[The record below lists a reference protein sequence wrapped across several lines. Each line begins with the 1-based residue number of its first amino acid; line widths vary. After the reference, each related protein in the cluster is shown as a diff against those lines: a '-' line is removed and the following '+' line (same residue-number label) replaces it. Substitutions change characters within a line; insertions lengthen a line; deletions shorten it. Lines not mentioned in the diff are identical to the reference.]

1 MKINVKLLFL
11 TISIITLVSVSSAFI
26 YHTLTKKLLLSQ
38 QSKELVNS
46 ANDFIFTFQEFLEKT
61 DEEFN
66 DKYKNW
72 NNFNIEKTNL
82 DFVIK
87 LQKDSLLEQIKTRKI
102 NSNKIYT
109 NVSTLSQLTELNSNL
124 ILRKSRINNNIICYG
139 KILTP
144 EIVEKLSEKIRA
156 EVAFVELGV
165 ITQFTNKK
173 ENEEYLPNLSKAAR
187 ELQAKNNFEL
197 INQELESADFF
208 ATHFS
213 PKSSEI
219 LNPNLDF
226 LIFSISKEAPE
237 FRDTMNLVTAL
248 IVIAGMLLTIIFSFL
263 FTTKFRKQLSYI
275 NQGVLE
281 IAAGNLNKRVK
292 IISKDE
298 IGNLGKTF
306 NEMLDEIESRDK
318 IEKEYTEFISL
329 INKNP
334 SLEEISEVAI
344 EKIINYTGADIG
356 ALYLYEEDKLIPL
369 SVFGIPNKEKILLN
383 ESNLY
388 KKVKENKEIVELHFE
403 KNHPVVK
410 TGLIELKLSSLYIL
424 PLVYD
429 DEVIAI
435 IELASVN
442 ENSKNIREYFERI
455 KEQLSIGL
463 ANARVLNRL
472 EKLVDELKK
481 LNEVY
486 HKQNI
491 QITEQN
497 EELLE
502 LHRKLK
508 KGSEELE
515 VQRTKAVE
523 SAKLKSQFLAN
534 MSHELRT
541 PQNSILGLTEL
552 ILKDKSTTP
561 KTRERLNVVL
571 RNGKKLLNLIENILE
586 FSKLEAGN
594 IKVENSEILL
604 SELSEEIASFVEPL
618 FYEREVKFNFQL
630 PVFNDYILST
640 DIKKVEQIILNLV
653 GNASKFTKKGYVQL
667 ALEVNGNDLK
677 IIVED
682 TGPGINEKDKKI
694 IFEEFRQ
701 ADANI
706 NRKYSGTGLGL
717 TICKRYSD
725 LLNGS
730 ITVENSKSNGAKF
743 IVSLPNV
750 IKSRKTKEYTVQK
763 ESGEPEN
770 IKAILLSNGTDSI
783 KLIKDFLVNNNITVE
798 VLGKD
803 KNFIETV
810 SKGDYNLIIVDIF
823 LEKETGWNILSK
835 IKKNKITAE
844 LPVVLLNMDEE
855 ANCGLALQILEYY
868 PQPLIKPNIYRAIE
882 QFENVQGIKFRNVL
896 LIMND
901 DRYEQIE
908 DDMIFDEL
916 KVNQINGKIS
926 TAKLVKKYEPDL
938 ILIDLYDLEA
948 NSFLVL
954 NELNNDKYAKDIPVV
969 AFIEEISGEKEI
981 LNLNNK
987 IIEATLIAQNHPLEV
1002 LKVIKNRVDLINNS
1016 IFNIDNNSVNK
1027 NISNRNNPNIK
1038 KKKGSEKIKVLVVD
1052 DDNDALF
1059 TIGEIIDSLGYEPVY
1074 ASNGY
1079 ECLEK
1084 LDKEIPDLVL
1094 LDIMMP
1100 QMDGFEAIKR
1110 IRKDARFKM
1119 LTVYALTAYAMLSD
1133 KEIIE
1138 KNGFDGLL
1146 TKPINTHLLEKKL
1159 KSIFSEV

>member
-1 MKINVKLLFL
+1 MRINVKLLFL

-38 QSKELVNS
+38 QSKALVNS
-46 ANDFIFTFQEFLEKT
+46 ANDFIFTFEEFVGKT

-66 DKYKNW
+66 DKYKTW
-72 NNFNIEKTNL
+72 NSFDIENSDI
-82 DFVIK
+82 DFIIRIKEDSLIQKIK
-87 LQKDSLLEQIKTRKI
+87 LKRKN
-102 NSNKIYT
+102 NSNIYT
-109 NVSTLSQLTELNSNL
+109 NVTTLSQLTELNSNL
-124 ILRKSRINNNIICYG
+124 ILRKSKVDSELICYG
-139 KILTP
+139 RILTP

-156 EVAFVELGV
+156 EVAFVESGV
-165 ITQFTNKK
+165 VAQYTHKK
-173 ENEEYLPNLSKAAR
+173 ENENFLPNLSKAAR
-187 ELQAKNNFEL
+187 ELQSKNNFEL
-197 INQELESADFF
+197 INQELESVDFF
-208 ATHFS
+208 ATHFT
-213 PKSSEI
+213 PKNSEI
-219 LNPNLDF
+219 LNPHLDF
-226 LIFSISKEAPE
+226 LIFSISKEASE

-248 IVIAGMLLTIIFSFL
+248 IVVAGMLLTIIFSFL

-275 NQGVLE
+275 NEGVLA
-281 IAAGNLNKRVK
+281 IAAGNLSKRVK

-298 IGNLGKTF
+298 IGNLGNAF
-306 NEMLDEIESRDK
+306 NEMLSEIENRDK
-318 IEKEYTEFISL
+318 IEKEYAEFLSL

-356 ALYLYEEDKLIPL
+356 ALYMYEEDELVPL
-369 SVFGIPNKEKILLN
+369 SVYGITDKEKNLLS
-383 ESNLY
+383 ESSLY
-388 KKVKENKEIVELHFE
+388 KRVKENKEILELHFE
-403 KNHPVVK
+403 KNQPVVK
-410 TGLIELKLSSLYIL
+410 TGLVELKLSCLYIL

-429 DEVIAI
+429 DEVIAV

-442 ENSKNIREYFERI
+442 ENSKNTREYFERI

-463 ANARVLNRL
+463 ANARSLNKL
-472 EKLVDELKK
+472 EKLVEELKR

-515 VQRTKAVE
+515 IQRAKAVE

-552 ILKDKSTTP
+552 ILKDKTTTP
-561 KTRERLNVVL
+561 KTKERLNVVL

-594 IKVENSEILL
+594 IKIEKSEIMLT
-604 SELSEEIASFVEPL
+604 ELSEEISSFVEPL
-618 FYEREVKFNFQL
+618 FYERDVKFNLQL
-630 PVFNDYILST
+630 PVFNDYVLNT

-653 GNASKFTKKGYVQL
+653 GNASKFTKEGYVQL
-667 ALEVNGNDLK
+667 AIEVSGSDLR

-682 TGPGINEKDKKI
+682 TGPGINESDKKI

-717 TICKRYSD
+717 TICKRYSN
-725 LLNGS
+725 LLGGT
-730 ITVENSKSNGAKF
+730 IEVENSKNRGAKF

-750 IKSRKTKEYTVQK
+750 IKSRTVKQYVQQ
-763 ESGEPEN
+763 EQNEEPNN
-770 IKAILLSNGTDSI
+770 INAILISSGDHST
-783 KLIKDFLVNNNITVE
+783 KLIKDFLSNNNITVE
-798 VLGKD
+798 VFNTNND
-803 KNFIETV
+803 IIETI
-810 SKGDYNLIIVDIF
+810 KNGDYNLIILDILF
-823 LEKETGWNILSK
+823 DKQGWTLLNKLKSNNTVNNIP
-835 IKKNKITAE
+835 IVT
-844 LPVVLLNMDEE
+844 LNMDEE
-855 ANCGLALQILEYY
+855 ANCGLGLQILEYY

-882 QFENVQGIKFRNVL
+882 QFENLQGIKFRNVL

-901 DRYEQIE
+901 EKYVEIE

-916 KVNQINGKIS
+916 KVNQINGKVS
-926 TAKLVKKYEPDL
+926 TTKLVKKYEPDL
-938 ILIDLYDLEA
+938 IIIDLYDLEA
-948 NSFLVL
+948 NPFLIL
-954 NELNNDKYAKDIPVV
+954 NELNQDKYSKCIPTV
-969 AFIEEISGEKEI
+969 AFIEEIAEEKEM

-1002 LKVIKNRVDLINNS
+1002 LQIIKSRVEHINNS
-1016 IFNIDNNSVNK
+1016 IFNIDDKSSKSLNNK
-1027 NISNRNNPNIK
+1027 NFTQQKTNNDGIK
-1038 KKKGSEKIKVLVVD
+1038 ILVVD

-1084 LDKEIPDLVL
+1084 LDKDIPDLGL

-1110 IRKDARFKM
+1110 IRNDSRFKN
-1119 LTVYALTAYAMLSD
+1119 LNVYALTAYAMLSD

-1138 KNGFDGLL
+1138 KNGFNGLF
-1146 TKPINTHLLEKKL
+1146 TKPINTHLIEKKL

>member
-1 MKINVKLLFL
+1 MRINVKLLFL

-38 QSKELVNS
+38 QSKALVNS
-46 ANDFIFTFQEFLEKT
+46 ANDFIFTFEEFVGKT

-66 DKYKNW
+66 DKYKTW
-72 NNFNIEKTNL
+72 NSFDIENSDI
-82 DFVIK
+82 DFIIRIKEDSLIQKIK
-87 LQKDSLLEQIKTRKI
+87 LKRKN
-102 NSNKIYT
+102 NSNIYT
-109 NVSTLSQLTELNSNL
+109 NVTTLSQLTELNSNL
-124 ILRKSRINNNIICYG
+124 ILRKSKVDSELICYG
-139 KILTP
+139 RILTP

-156 EVAFVELGV
+156 EVAFVESGV
-165 ITQFTNKK
+165 VAQYTHKK
-173 ENEEYLPNLSKAAR
+173 ENENFLPNLSKAAR
-187 ELQAKNNFEL
+187 ELQSKNNFEL
-197 INQELESADFF
+197 INQELESVDFF
-208 ATHFS
+208 ATHFT
-213 PKSSEI
+213 PKNSEI
-219 LNPNLDF
+219 LNPHLDF
-226 LIFSISKEAPE
+226 LIFSISKEASE

-248 IVIAGMLLTIIFSFL
+248 IVVAGMLLTIIFSFL

-275 NQGVLE
+275 NEGVLA
-281 IAAGNLNKRVK
+281 IAAGNLSKRVK

-298 IGNLGKTF
+298 IGNLGNAF
-306 NEMLDEIESRDK
+306 NEMLSEIENRDK
-318 IEKEYTEFISL
+318 IEKEYAEFLSL

-356 ALYLYEEDKLIPL
+356 ALYMYEEDELVPL
-369 SVFGIPNKEKILLN
+369 SVYGITDKEKNLLS
-383 ESNLY
+383 ESSLY
-388 KKVKENKEIVELHFE
+388 KRVKENKEILELHFE
-403 KNHPVVK
+403 KNQPVVK
-410 TGLIELKLSSLYIL
+410 TGLVELKLSCLYIL

-429 DEVIAI
+429 DEVIAV

-442 ENSKNIREYFERI
+442 ENSKNTREYFERI

-463 ANARVLNRL
+463 ANARSLNKL
-472 EKLVDELKK
+472 EKLVEELKR

-515 VQRTKAVE
+515 IQRAKAVE

-552 ILKDKSTTP
+552 ILKDKTTTP
-561 KTRERLNVVL
+561 KTKERLNVVL

-594 IKVENSEILL
+594 IKIEKSEIMLT
-604 SELSEEIASFVEPL
+604 ELSEEISSFVEPL
-618 FYEREVKFNFQL
+618 FYERDVKFNLQL
-630 PVFNDYILST
+630 PVFNDYVLNT

-653 GNASKFTKKGYVQL
+653 GNASKFTKEGYVQL
-667 ALEVNGNDLK
+667 AIEVSGSDLR

-682 TGPGINEKDKKI
+682 TGPGINESDKKI

-717 TICKRYSD
+717 TICKRYSN
-725 LLNGS
+725 LLGGT
-730 ITVENSKSNGAKF
+730 IEVENSKNRGAKF

-750 IKSRKTKEYTVQK
+750 IKSRTVKQYVQQ
-763 ESGEPEN
+763 EQNEEPNN
-770 IKAILLSNGTDSI
+770 INAILISSGDHST
-783 KLIKDFLVNNNITVE
+783 KLIKDFLSNNNITVE
-798 VLGKD
+798 VFNTNND
-803 KNFIETV
+803 IIETI
-810 SKGDYNLIIVDIF
+810 KNGDYNLIILDILF
-823 LEKETGWNILSK
+823 DKQGWTLLNKLKSNNTVNNIP
-835 IKKNKITAE
+835 IVT
-844 LPVVLLNMDEE
+844 LNMDEE
-855 ANCGLALQILEYY
+855 ANCGLGLQILEYY

-882 QFENVQGIKFRNVL
+882 QFENLQGIKFRNVL

-901 DRYEQIE
+901 EKYVEIE

-916 KVNQINGKIS
+916 KVNQINGKVS
-926 TAKLVKKYEPDL
+926 TTKLVKKYEPDL
-938 ILIDLYDLEA
+938 IIIDLYDLEA
-948 NSFLVL
+948 NPFLIL
-954 NELNNDKYAKDIPVV
+954 NELNQDKYSKCIPTV
-969 AFIEEISGEKEI
+969 AFIEEIAEEKEM

-1002 LKVIKNRVDLINNS
+1002 LQIIKSRVEHINNS
-1016 IFNIDNNSVNK
+1016 IFNIDDKSSKSLNNK
-1027 NISNRNNPNIK
+1027 NFTQQKTNNDGIK
-1038 KKKGSEKIKVLVVD
+1038 ILVVD

-1084 LDKEIPDLVL
+1084 LDKDIPDLVL

-1110 IRKDARFKM
+1110 IRNDSRFKN
-1119 LTVYALTAYAMLSD
+1119 LNVYALTAYAMLSD

-1138 KNGFDGLL
+1138 KNGFNGLF
-1146 TKPINTHLLEKKL
+1146 TKPINTHLIEKKL